1 MHGHRRLRGSEE
13 SRRHRKTSR
22 HHENGSLLGLFGE
35 EREEEEKEEKEEE
48 ERARGQHRYDKYG
61 TQDARWPLRMYEKQL
76 DEFQKRINSFSVSAP
91 MVNVSLRVSPFSPLP
106 FLLSL
111 SLLPY
116 FFPSFFSSFFFSSK
130 VNCKAIARP
139 FNWDTSLARFGQEA
153 SSSIHSRTR
162 TRFEGVATLIRSLV
176 PRALKRVTIIPIVRS
191 S

>member
-35 EREEEEKEEKEEE
+35 EREEEEKEEKEE

-111 SLLPY
+111 SPPLFL
-116 FFPSFFSSFFFSSK
+116 SFFLLFFLFFLKLIVRRSHGRLIGIRASRASAKRPRRLFIVVLELDSK
-130 VNCKAIARP
+130 V
-139 FNWDTSLARFGQEA
+139 
-153 SSSIHSRTR
+153 SR
-162 TRFEGVATLIRSLV
+162 L
-176 PRALKRVTIIPIVRS
+176 
-191 S
+191 

>member
-22 HHENGSLLGLFGE
+22 HHENGSLLGLFGV

-48 ERARGQHRYDKYG
+48 RSARGQHRYDKYG

-111 SLLPY
+111 SPPLFL
-116 FFPSFFSSFFFSSK
+116 SFFLLFFLFFLKLIVRRSHGRLIGIRASRASAKRPRRLFIVVLELDSK
-130 VNCKAIARP
+130 V
-139 FNWDTSLARFGQEA
+139 
-153 SSSIHSRTR
+153 SR
-162 TRFEGVATLIRSLV
+162 L
-176 PRALKRVTIIPIVRS
+176 
-191 S
+191 

>member
-91 MVNVSLRVSPFSPLP
+91 MVNVSLRISPFSPLP
-106 FLLSL
+106 SLSL
-111 SLLPY
+111 SPPLFL
-116 FFPSFFSSFFFSSK
+116 SFFLLFFLFFLKLIVRRSHGRLIGIRASRASAKRPRRLFIVVLELDSK
-130 VNCKAIARP
+130 V
-139 FNWDTSLARFGQEA
+139 
-153 SSSIHSRTR
+153 SR
-162 TRFEGVATLIRSLV
+162 L
-176 PRALKRVTIIPIVRS
+176 
-191 S
+191 

>member
-48 ERARGQHRYDKYG
+48 RSARGQHRYDKYG

-111 SLLPY
+111 SPPLFL
-116 FFPSFFSSFFFSSK
+116 SFFLLFFLFFLKLIVRRSHGRLIGIRASRASAKRPRRLFIVVLELDSK
-130 VNCKAIARP
+130 V
-139 FNWDTSLARFGQEA
+139 
-153 SSSIHSRTR
+153 SR
-162 TRFEGVATLIRSLV
+162 L
-176 PRALKRVTIIPIVRS
+176 
-191 S
+191 

>member
-111 SLLPY
+111 SPPLFL
-116 FFPSFFSSFFFSSK
+116 SFFLLFFLFFLKLIVRRSHGRLIGIRASRASAKRPRRLFIVVLELDSK
-130 VNCKAIARP
+130 V
-139 FNWDTSLARFGQEA
+139 
-153 SSSIHSRTR
+153 SR
-162 TRFEGVATLIRSLV
+162 L
-176 PRALKRVTIIPIVRS
+176 
-191 S
+191 

>member
-48 ERARGQHRYDKYG
+48 RSAQGQHRYDKYG

-111 SLLPY
+111 SPPLFL
-116 FFPSFFSSFFFSSK
+116 SFFLLFFLFFLKLIVRRSHGRLIGIRASRASAKRPRRLFIVVLELDSK
-130 VNCKAIARP
+130 V
-139 FNWDTSLARFGQEA
+139 
-153 SSSIHSRTR
+153 SR
-162 TRFEGVATLIRSLV
+162 L
-176 PRALKRVTIIPIVRS
+176 
-191 S
+191 

>member
-48 ERARGQHRYDKYG
+48 ERARGQYRYDKYG

-111 SLLPY
+111 SLSSLIS
-116 FFPSFFSSFFFSSK
+116 FLLSSLLSFFLQKLIVRRSHGRLIGIRASRASAKRPRRLFIVVLELDSK
-130 VNCKAIARP
+130 V
-139 FNWDTSLARFGQEA
+139 
-153 SSSIHSRTR
+153 SR
-162 TRFEGVATLIRSLV
+162 L
-176 PRALKRVTIIPIVRS
+176 
-191 S
+191 